1 MLNNAIDFG
10 SNMDSKSNLESHL
23 ALLETVNQPRT
34 NVHVSDSKPTEK
46 PMHFGKRWLSF
57 SSFLIIV
64 NCSNLYKRES
74 QILENNIFWKIN
86 GFNV

>member
-34 NVHVSDSKPTEK
+34 NVHVSDSKPDRKTDAFWQE
-46 PMHFGKRWLSF
+46 M
-57 SSFLIIV
+57 IV
-64 NCSNLYKRES
+64 IFFILDHCELFKFIQKREPNS
-74 QILENNIFWKIN
+74 
-86 GFNV
+86 